1 MTQAGYA
8 FLGLTAIVAAL
19 AAVLVFAMLR
29 FAANARD
36 ARRSLKERGE
46 TPLLAAALQ
55 DAVAKLKAQE
65 KAMTARAAASEQLSG
80 DIVESLTAGLLVV
93 DRSGRVEIFNG
104 AGRSMIGVKHDPIG
118 SDYHKVLAAFPP
130 LAELIGECLSTARPI
145 VRRTVQVEGAATV
158 HLGVTVSPL
167 GKPLPHLEPIDGGD
181 ASMAPAETATG
192 HGSDAAPGVIC
203 LFSDLTSVVELEEQL
218 RLKETLARLG
228 ELTAGLAHEF
238 RNGLATIHGY
248 SRLIDVDALT
258 PKYRPYVEGIRQE
271 ADSLG
276 KVVTNFL
283 SFARPENLALS
294 RVDLEAVVRRAADD
308 LRYELP
314 AETNLMVDGTFADV
328 LGDEVMLRQV
338 FGNLVRNAV
347 DACEGVGATPDI
359 RIRGW
364 VDRVHHSCR
373 VSVEDNGPG
382 IPETARERIFQPFFT
397 TRSQGTGLG
406 LAIVQKIVVMHN
418 GRVTVADAPG
428 GGASIQISIPTAET

>member
-19 AAVLVFAMLR
+19 AAVIVFAFLR

-36 ARRSLKERGE
+36 ARRSLRDSGRE

-55 DAVAKLKAQE
+55 EAVTKLRAQE

-104 AGRSMIGVKHDPIG
+104 AGRAMVGVKNDPVG
-118 SDYHKVLAAFPP
+118 SDYRNVLAAFPP
-130 LAELIGECLSTARPI
+130 LVQLIEEGLMTARPI
-145 VRRTVQVEGAATV
+145 VRRSVQVEGEGPI

-167 GKPLPHLEPIDGGD
+167 GKPLPHPDAIDAGD
-181 ASMAPAETATG
+181 VAAAEGA
-192 HGSDAAPGVIC
+192 DAAPGVIC
-203 LFSDLTSVVELEEQL
+203 LFSDLTAVVELEEQL

-248 SRLIDVDALT
+248 SRLIEVDAMP
-258 PKYRPYVEGIRQE
+258 PKYQPYVEGIRQE
-271 ADSLG
+271 AEALG

-283 SFARPENLALS
+283 SFARPENIALS
-294 RVDLEAVVRRAADD
+294 PVDLGVIARRTADD
-308 LRYELP
+308 LRNELP
-314 AETNLMVDGTFADV
+314 AGTSLNVDGTFAEI
-328 LGDEVMLRQV
+328 LGDEVLLRQV
-338 FGNLVRNAV
+338 FGNLVRNAA
-347 DACEGVGATPDI
+347 DACEGAGVAADI
-359 RIRGW
+359 RIHGW
-364 VDRVHHSCR
+364 IDVPHHSCR

-382 IPETARERIFQPFFT
+382 IPQAARERIFQPFFT

-406 LAIVQKIVVMHN
+406 LAIVQKIVVLHN
-418 GRVTVADAPG
+418 GRVTVADARG
-428 GGASIQISIPTAET
+428 GGASIQVSIPTIPT

>member
-36 ARRSLKERGE
+36 ARRSLKESGD

-55 DAVAKLKAQE
+55 EAVAKLKAQE
-65 KAMTARAAASEQLSG
+65 QAMTARAAASEQLSG

-93 DRSGRVEIFNG
+93 DGSSRVEIFNG
-104 AGRSMIGVKHDPIG
+104 AGRAMVGLKSDPIG
-118 SDYHKVLAAFPP
+118 SDYQKVLAAFPP
-130 LAELIGECLSTARPI
+130 LVELIGECLSTARPI
-145 VRRTVQVEGAATV
+145 VRRTVQVEGTGPM

-167 GKPLPHLEPIDGGD
+167 GKPLPH
-181 ASMAPAETATG
+181 
-192 HGSDAAPGVIC
+192 GVIC

-294 RVDLEAVVRRAADD
+294 RVDLEAVIRRATDD

-314 AETNLMVDGTFADV
+314 AETSLTVDGTFAEI
-328 LGDEVMLRQV
+328 LGDEVLLRQV

-347 DACEGVGATPDI
+347 DACEGAGVTPDI

-364 VDRVHHSCR
+364 VDVAHHSCR
-373 VSVEDNGPG
+373 VSVDDNGPG
-382 IPETARERIFQPFFT
+382 IPEASRERIFQPFFT

-418 GRVTVADAPG
+418 GRVIVADARG

>member
-19 AAVLVFAMLR
+19 AAVIVFAFLR

-36 ARRSLKERGE
+36 ARRSLRDSGRE

-55 DAVAKLKAQE
+55 EAVTKLRAQE

-104 AGRSMIGVKHDPIG
+104 AGRAMVGVKNDPVG
-118 SDYHKVLAAFPP
+118 SDYRNVLAAFPP
-130 LAELIGECLSTARPI
+130 LVQLIEEGLMTARPI
-145 VRRTVQVEGAATV
+145 VRRSVQVEGEGPI

-167 GKPLPHLEPIDGGD
+167 GKPLPHPDAIDAGD
-181 ASMAPAETATG
+181 MAAAEGA
-192 HGSDAAPGVIC
+192 DAAPGVIC
-203 LFSDLTSVVELEEQL
+203 LFSDLTAVVELEEQL

-248 SRLIDVDALT
+248 SRLIEVDAMP
-258 PKYRPYVEGIRQE
+258 PKYQPYVEGIRQE
-271 ADSLG
+271 AEALG

-283 SFARPENLALS
+283 SFARPENIALS
-294 RVDLEAVVRRAADD
+294 PVDLGVIARRAADD
-308 LRYELP
+308 LRNELP
-314 AETNLMVDGTFADV
+314 AGTSLNVDGTFAEV
-328 LGDEVMLRQV
+328 LGDEVLLRQV
-338 FGNLVRNAV
+338 FGNLVRNAA
-347 DACEGVGATPDI
+347 DACEGAGVAPDI
-359 RIRGW
+359 RIHGW
-364 VDRVHHSCR
+364 IDVPHHSCR

-382 IPETARERIFQPFFT
+382 IPQASRERIFQPFFT

-418 GRVTVADAPG
+418 GRVTVADARG
-428 GGASIQISIPTAET
+428 GGASIQVSIPTIPT